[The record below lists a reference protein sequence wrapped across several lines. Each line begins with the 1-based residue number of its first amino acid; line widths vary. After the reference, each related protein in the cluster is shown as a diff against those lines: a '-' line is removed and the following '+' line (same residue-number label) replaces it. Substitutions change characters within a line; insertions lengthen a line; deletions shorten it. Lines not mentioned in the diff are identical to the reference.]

1 MKNFSIQIFSCEQN
15 SLEQLETIVFEHRQ
29 TGNTFNCLKDLERV
43 MKVPSMHNCLLTST
57 GEKNAN
63 KRIVSVKVRSE
74 IDYTEIILKI

>member
-43 MKVPSMHNCLLTST
+43 MKVP
-57 GEKNAN
+57 
-63 KRIVSVKVRSE
+63 
-74 IDYTEIILKI
+74 